1 MNNLWRVFILI
12 MLLGSQQTAFSQ
24 NTDSS
29 RIRISLLTCSPGEEL
44 YSIFGHSA
52 LRIIDSNNVTDLVYN
67 YGTFDFDD
75 KDFYLKFA
83 RGKLLYFVSLE
94 RTDDFLFFYTETG
107 RSIKEQVLNLTYA
120 EKKEIQSAL
129 NENLKEENRFYK
141 YDFFLDNCTT
151 RLRDIIKKHK
161 HPTPQFPYVMPEK
174 IRFRQAIHQY
184 LEKGD
189 KSWSQLGIDLVLGLP
204 TDKIMTAE
212 EQEFLPDNLMKAVD
226 SCHNTSLVA
235 QKSTLYEPMEFLNK
249 NKGLSPMMTFS
260 LFALI
265 ALLVSLS
272 KNKVAISVTNVF
284 DKFLFLITGLLG
296 VILIFMWTMT
306 DHSMTKN
313 NLNLIWA
320 LPINIA
326 AVFFTKSENK
336 FFKKYFLYYS
346 FLMLLLL
353 LTWFV
358 LPQELNNALIPIVVL
373 VMYRSFKCYK
383 SISQPKQ

>member
-1 MNNLWRVFILI
+1 MKNLWRVYVLI
-12 MLLGSQQTAFSQ
+12 ILLGIQQTAFSQ

-67 YGTFDFDD
+67 YGTFDFED

-94 RTDDFLFFYTETG
+94 RTDDFLFFYSETG
-107 RSIKEQVLNLTYA
+107 RSIKEQVLNLTYT
-120 EKKEIQSAL
+120 EKKDIQLAL

-174 IRFRQAIHQY
+174 TRFRQAIHQY

-189 KSWSQLGIDLVLGLP
+189 KYWSQLGIDLVLGLP

-235 QKSTLYEPMEFLNK
+235 QKSTLYEPTAFLPK
-249 NKGLSPMMTFS
+249 SKGLNPMIAFS

-265 ALLVSLS
+265 TFLLSLS
-272 KNKVAISVTNVF
+272 KNKVAISVTNVL
-284 DKFLFLITGLLG
+284 DKFLFLTTGLLG

-313 NLNLIWA
+313 NFNLLWA
-320 LPINIA
+320 LPTNII
-326 AVFFTKSENK
+326 AVFFTKRENK
-336 FFKKYFLYYS
+336 FFKKYFLYYAC
-346 FLMLLLL
+346 LMLLLL

-373 VMYRSFKCYK
+373 VMYRSFKCHQH
-383 SISQPKQ
+383 IHQL